1 MQNAETP
8 RDANIIA
15 DLNDL
20 LQLDHDAVEA
30 YTLAI
35 DLARDATIRDQLV
48 AFRADHKRH
57 IEELGALVRARGG
70 LPTELPHPTGGLKL
84 TVQAL
89 GGLAG
94 DTSLLLAFKA
104 VEGQGRDK
112 YRRFAKNSYPQEI
125 TETIAKAAADEEK
138 HYTWVEKALSDR
150 GVGRG
155 TLPHGLAQMVE
166 GIHKLIADPVE
177 RAEREVM
184 RAVGRVVG
192 TTRTRGGSAAPSP
205 ADAAAGASSHA
216 ADVADD
222 VARQAGASGG
232 TGQRASAERL
242 ADRAARAASSVAANA
257 MDAMDRMGDAIAGR
271 RAGSSP
277 GAQGHTAHAP
287 GTGEFGMNAVSP
299 APSDADTLAADEF
312 IDALHALEE
321 SNDVERMVQLF
332 DDDAEITNPTHAA
345 PHRGREG
352 AREFWRSYRE
362 TFEEIHSDFS
372 RVVETGDT
380 TLLEWTS
387 RGRGRAG
394 ESIAYS
400 GVSILE
406 TRGGKV
412 HRFRA
417 YFDSNALGAQ
427 IRHD

>member
-1 MQNAETP
+1 MPTADTP
-8 RDANIIA
+8 RDADIIA

-35 DLARDATIRDQLV
+35 DLVRDTTYREQLV

-89 GGLAG
+89 GALGG
-94 DTSLLLAFKA
+94 DTPLLLAFKA
-104 VEGQGRDK
+104 VEGQARDK
-112 YRRFAKNSYPQEI
+112 YGRFARKAFPQD
-125 TETIAKAAADEEK
+125 ALDVVKKAAADEEK
-138 HYTWVEKALSDR
+138 HYAWVEQALAER

-155 TLPHGLAQMVE
+155 TLPHGIAQVVE
-166 GIHKLIADPVE
+166 GIHKLIADPAE

-192 TTRTRGGSAAPSP
+192 TTRSRGGSAAPSP
-205 ADAAAGASSHA
+205 VDAAAGAANRA
-216 ADVADD
+216 ADAADD
-222 VARQAGASGG
+222 LSRRAGGGAGASSSGG
-232 TGQRASAERL
+232 L
-242 ADRAARAASSVAANA
+242 ADRAARAASSA
-257 MDAMDRMGDAIAGR
+257 MDAMDRMGDALAGR
-271 RAGSSP
+271 RAGASAGASTGAG
-277 GAQGHTAHAP
+277 GAQGHTTHAP
-287 GTGEFGMNAVSP
+287 GAGEFGINAVSP
-299 APSDADTLAADEF
+299 APSDAESLPADEF
-312 IDALHALEE
+312 IEALHALEE
-321 SNDVERMVQLF
+321 GGDVERMVQLF
-332 DDDAEITNPTHAA
+332 DDDCELTNPTHAA
-345 PHRGREG
+345 PHRGVEG
-352 AREFWRSYRE
+352 VREFWRSYRD

-387 RGRGRAG
+387 SGRARGG
-394 ESIAYS
+394 EPIRYS

-406 TRGGKV
+406 TRAGKV

-417 YFDSNALGAQ
+417 YFDSSALGEQ
-427 IRHD
+427 MKHD

>member
-1 MQNAETP
+1 MPTADTP
-8 RDANIIA
+8 RDADIIA

-35 DLARDATIRDQLV
+35 DLARDAAYREQLV

-89 GGLAG
+89 GALGG
-94 DTSLLLAFKA
+94 DTPLLLAFKA
-104 VEGQGRDK
+104 VEGQARDK
-112 YRRFAKNSYPQEI
+112 YGRFARKAFPQD
-125 TETIAKAAADEEK
+125 ALDVVKKAAADEEK
-138 HYTWVEKALSDR
+138 HYAWVEQALADR

-155 TLPHGLAQMVE
+155 TLPHGIAQVVE
-166 GIHKLIADPVE
+166 GIHKLIADPAE

-192 TTRTRGGSAAPSP
+192 TTRSRGGSAAPSP
-205 ADAAAGASSHA
+205 ADAATGAANRA
-216 ADVADD
+216 ADAADD
-222 VARQAGASGG
+222 LSRRAPGGSGAAPSGG
-232 TGQRASAERL
+232 L
-242 ADRAARAASSVAANA
+242 ADRAARAASSA
-257 MDAMDRMGDAIAGR
+257 MDAMDRMGDALAGR
-271 RAGSSP
+271 RAGASAGTG

-287 GTGEFGMNAVSP
+287 GTGEFGINAVSP
-299 APSDADTLAADEF
+299 APSDAESLPADEF
-312 IDALHALEE
+312 IEALHALEE
-321 SNDVERMVQLF
+321 GRDVERMVQLF
-332 DDDAEITNPTHAA
+332 DDDCELTNPTQAA
-345 PHRGREG
+345 PHRGVEG
-352 AREFWRSYRE
+352 VREFWRSYRD

-387 RGRGRAG
+387 SGRARGG
-394 ESIAYS
+394 EPIRYS

-406 TRGGKV
+406 TRAGKV

-417 YFDSNALGAQ
+417 YFDSGALGAQ
-427 IRHD
+427 MKHD